1 LGSGLFDQ
9 STKGAWQ
16 QITLMIGI
24 IAILEDT
31 VNSSFFMK
39 AKPGQ
44 KSTKRKSGFFN
55 HLCVHLRGTFG
66 RSRHKWLI
74 GETRYDVS

>member
-24 IAILEDT
+24 IVILEDT

-39 AKPGQ
+39 ANPGQ
-44 KSTKRKSGFFN
+44 KK
-55 HLCVHLRGTFG
+55 
-66 RSRHKWLI
+66 HKEKI
-74 GETRYDVS
+74 RVF